1 MRNITMSLP
10 ALTPH
15 LSWGWQELLDL
26 CKIRVVAVM
35 LVCAAVGMALSSPGI
50 PALSNVFFGLMG
62 IGLTACG
69 AAAFNHIVDRR
80 LDALM
85 LRTSRRPVASKR
97 LPVIVALLW
106 ATFLSSLGVG
116 LLIWQVN
123 QLTALLTFASLVG
136 YALVYTAFLKRA
148 TPQNIVIGGVAG
160 AAPPLLGWVAI
171 TGQITPEAL
180 ILTLIIFVWTPP
192 HFWALAIHKCDDY
205 AKAGIPMLPVTHGL
219 EFTRL
224 QIWLYGWLTVIAT
237 LMPFMIGMSGN
248 LYLIAAALL
257 NARFMY
263 WNGKVWRGKD
273 PQAPLAA
280 FWFSIRYL
288 LGLFGALLLDHYFT
302 ILAW

>member
-1 MRNITMSLP
+1 MRNIAMSLP
-10 ALTPH
+10 VMTPT

-35 LVCAAVGMALSSPGI
+35 LVCAAVGMALASPGF

-106 ATFLSSLGVG
+106 ATFLSSFGVG

-171 TGQITPEAL
+171 TGQITPEPL
-180 ILTLIIFVWTPP
+180 LLMIIIFVWTPP
-192 HFWALAIHKCDDY
+192 HFWSLAIHKCDDY

-219 EFTRL
+219 AFTRL

-237 LMPFMIGMSGN
+237 LMPFMIGMSGGV
-248 LYLIAAALL
+248 YLVAAVLL

-273 PQAPLAA
+273 PHAPFAA

-288 LGLFGALLLDHYFT
+288 LGLFGALLLDHYF
-302 ILAW
+302 IALAW